1 MEIFN
6 YVMVLASVV
15 IGLALTHL
23 LQGAARIVQ
32 HPRRYNAYWVH
43 LIWGAYIF
51 EYAALWWWYEFGFA
65 GRAHWTFALYGFIL
79 LYSVTIYF
87 TCAILFPAD
96 LEGYDGFEDYL
107 ISRRVWF
114 FAFNI
119 EIILL
124 DVADTGLKGVGRYQQ
139 LGWHYIGGAIIFPLL
154 YGVAIIKPGRRYIAA
169 LALLSLADHTWQSFQ
184 NFNVM
189 R

>member
-6 YVMVLASVV
+6 YVMVLASVI

-23 LQGAARIVQ
+23 LRRSPHCTAPAALQRLLGSPGLGCVRQ
-32 HPRRYNAYWVH
+32 
-43 LIWGAYIF
+43 
-51 EYAALWWWYEFGFA
+51 YAALWWWYEFGFS

-87 TCAILFPAD
+87 TCAILFPTD

-107 ISRRVWF
+107 VSRRVWF
-114 FAFNI
+114 FGFNI

-139 LGWHYIGGAIIFPLL
+139 LGWHYIGGAI
-154 YGVAIIKPGRRYIAA
+154 
-169 LALLSLADHTWQSFQ
+169 LSRFFTDLRS
-184 NFNVM
+184 
-189 R
+189 